1 MAAHE
6 DPVPVLYVLDFNVGK
21 SNDDPDDPFK
31 SGRVA
36 VGSAAGGQLKTLI
49 DHERMPDG
57 IDVLQDGGQDGR
69 IFWTQMG
76 YPDKN
81 DGQVQSAALDGSD
94 VKDVFKP
101 GEIHTPK
108 QITIDRVNRKVYVC
122 DREGLRVHRSNL
134 DGSEKEVLIKR
145 GDWNNPEHVKN
156 KDIHCVGIT
165 VDAKHG
171 KFYWT
176 QKGPSK
182 GGSGQIYRANIQMPA
197 GKTAETRDDIEQLFK
212 DLPEPIDLEID
223 AETQTLYWSD
233 RGDVPRGNTLNKA
246 DVSGSP
252 SPGAAQKYDILVR
265 HLHEAIGIKIDS
277 RRKHIYATDLG
288 GSIYRYDLEGGNAR
302 EMYKD
307 QGAYTGIAVAELPA
321 ARAKEL
327 YNITYT

>member
-1 MAAHE
+1 MAYH

-21 SNDDPDDPFK
+21 NNDDPEDPFK

-57 IDVLQDGGQDGR
+57 IDVLQDDSQDGR

-76 YPDKN
+76 HAEKN

-94 VKDVFKP
+94 VKDIYKP

-108 QITIDRVNRKVYVC
+108 QITVDRVNRKLYIC

-134 DGSEKEVLIKR
+134 DGSEKEVLVKR
-145 GDWNNPEHVKN
+145 GDWNNSEHVKN
-156 KDIHCVGIT
+156 KDIHCVGVT
-165 VDAKHG
+165 ADAKHG

-182 GGSGQIYRANIQMPA
+182 GGSGQIYRANIEMPA
-197 GKTAETRDDIEQLFK
+197 GETAETRSDIEQLFK
-212 DLPEPIDLEID
+212 ELPEPIDLEID
-223 AETQTLYWSD
+223 SETQTLYWSD

-246 DVSGSP
+246 DVSGSAK
-252 SPGAAQKYDILVR
+252 SGHYDIIAR
-265 HLHEAIGIKIDS
+265 HLHEAIGIRIDNKH
-277 RRKHIYATDLG
+277 KHIYATDLG
-288 GSIYRYDLEGGNAR
+288 GSVYQYRMDGSHVR
-302 EMYKD
+302 EMFKD
-307 QGAYTGIAVAELPA
+307 QGAYTGIAVAELSA
-321 ARAKEL
+321 SRAKEL
-327 YNITYT
+327 YGIIYE